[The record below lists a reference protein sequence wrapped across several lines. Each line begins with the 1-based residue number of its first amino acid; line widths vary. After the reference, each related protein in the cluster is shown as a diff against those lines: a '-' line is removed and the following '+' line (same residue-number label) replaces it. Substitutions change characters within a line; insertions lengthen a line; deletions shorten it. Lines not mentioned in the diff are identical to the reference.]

1 MTDIQVRD
9 DSNQAVIP
17 LPKKAV
23 LVRAGVVVAA
33 VAVIGLATP
42 LIGLAVAGGAGLMV
56 LGAFAIVGIGVVQ
69 ALPLIGQKW
78 ENKILQLRKA
88 EARQNPEEE
97 LDKRVMYK
105 KEQLRK
111 AQEAL
116 CVIAGYVRGLS
127 RMIAKEEKEDP
138 DHDISHLHKTLESMQ
153 VFVFSRVE
161 KMKLATEKLAE
172 FDKAVKRWKFEHRFA
187 QQGKIALESIKNME
201 GADTMGELLTAEA
214 IQSIE
219 EKFDSVFGEMDIE
232 SMLSQAS
239 QLKMRNPQLIDM
251 DETFAIEEP
260 IAAKFQTL
268 RRG

>member
-1 MTDIQVRD
+1 MADIQVRD
-9 DSNQAVIP
+9 DSKQALIP

-23 LVRAGVVVAA
+23 LVRAGVVVAL
-33 VAVIGLATP
+33 VAAIGLATP
-42 LIGLAVAGGAGLMV
+42 LIGLAVAGGAGLML

-78 ENKILQLRKA
+78 ENKLLQLRKE

-127 RMIAKEEKEDP
+127 RMIAKEEKDDP
-138 DHDISHLHKTLESMQ
+138 GHDISHLHKTLESMQ
-153 VFVFSRVE
+153 GFVCSRVE

-187 QQGKIALESIKNME
+187 QQGKIALDSIKNME

-214 IQSIE
+214 IQAIE

-232 SMLSQAS
+232 AMLSQAS
-239 QLKMRNPQLIDM
+239 QLKMRNPHLIDM
-251 DETFAIEEP
+251 EEASVIDVP
-260 IAAKFQTL
+260 IAAKLETL
-268 RRG
+268 RRR

>member
-1 MTDIQVRD
+1 MADILVRD
-9 DSNQAVIP
+9 DSKQAVIP
-17 LPKKAV
+17 LPKKAI
-23 LVRAGVVVAA
+23 LVRAGAAVAA
-33 VAVIGLATP
+33 IAVIGLATP
-42 LIGLAVAGGAGLMV
+42 FIGLAVAGGAGLMV
-56 LGAFAIVGIGVVQ
+56 LGAFAIVGIGIVQ

-78 ENKILQLRKA
+78 ENKLLQLRKA

-105 KEQLRK
+105 KEQLKK

-116 CVIAGYVRGLS
+116 SVIAGYVRGLS
-127 RMIAKEEKEDP
+127 RMIAREERDDP

-153 VFVFSRVE
+153 GFVLTRVE
-161 KMKLATEKLAE
+161 KMKLAAERLAE
-172 FDKAVKRWKFEHRFA
+172 FEKAVKRWKFEHRFA
-187 QQGKIALESIKNME
+187 QQGKVAIDSIKNME

-232 SMLSQAS
+232 AMLSQAS

-251 DETFAIEEP
+251 DETSVINEP
-260 IAAKFQTL
+260 VTAKFETL

>member
-1 MTDIQVRD
+1 MADIQVRD
-9 DSNQAVIP
+9 DSKQAVIP

-23 LVRAGVVVAA
+23 LVRAGVAVATVAA
-33 VAVIGLATP
+33 IGLAMP
-42 LIGLAVAGGAGLMV
+42 LIVSAVVGGAGLMV
-56 LGAFAIVGIGVVQ
+56 LGVFAIVGIAVVQ

-78 ENKILQLRKA
+78 ENKLLQLRKA

-138 DHDISHLHKTLESMQ
+138 DHDVSHLHKTLESMQ

-187 QQGKIALESIKNME
+187 QQGKIALDSIKNME

-219 EKFDSVFGEMDIE
+219 EKFDAVFGEMDIE

-251 DETFAIEEP
+251 DEALVIDEP
-260 IAAKFQTL
+260 VTAKFETL